1 MSGLSRS
8 RACRAAVLAAGS
20 AAVVWL
26 GGAVLLDSAGARAA
40 TPPTKVTATIED
52 SRIAFAPSYV
62 PTGKVVL
69 TVLNRTKGARDFGVG
84 TRRTDAIA
92 AGRSARL
99 TVTLPTKGER
109 TFSSVAKGER
119 ARRLTG
125 ALYLIEPC
133 AQPATT
139 TVDVNIAKSAGG
151 LTLSQSSVPCGTV
164 TFVVTDVDSPG
175 TSLLVSVDTPPLS
188 SVTDQLNPGGTATL
202 TVPFAAKAVVHC
214 DAVQND
220 SVGDSVVVGS
230 ASLTLS

>member
-1 MSGLSRS
+1 
-8 RACRAAVLAAGS
+8 
-20 AAVVWL
+20 VVWL
-26 GGAVLLDSAGARAA
+26 AGAGLLDSAGARAA
-40 TPPTKVTATIED
+40 TPPTKVTATIEN
-52 SRIAFAPSYV
+52 SRIAFTPSYV

-69 TVLNRTKGARDFGVG
+69 TVVNRTKGARDFGVG
-84 TRRTDAIA
+84 ARRTNAIA
-92 AGRSARL
+92 SGRSARL
-99 TVTLPTKGER
+99 TVTLPKKGER
-109 TFSSVAKGER
+109 TFSSVAAAGST
-119 ARRLTG
+119 RRLTG